1 MAIYQPAPVFSHI
14 SGALTK
20 INKKSPHAVDQ
31 RMILAN
37 HRVAPTKTVGGCNR
51 LYLRTLEN
59 ITRTTEP
66 TANEVANQSQFS
78 QISAQVRARLVKTS
92 ETYAT
97 DYAAFLAQ
105 KATGEPTFRSYLWAT
120 IKAELAN
127 G

>member
-1 MAIYQPAPVFSHI
+1 MAIYQPTAAFSSI

-31 RMILAN
+31 RMVLAN

-51 LYLRTLEN
+51 LYIRTLEN
-59 ITRTTEP
+59 ITRSTEP
-66 TANEVANQSQFS
+66 TANEVANKAKFTQVA
-78 QISAQVRARLVKTS
+78 AQVRARLVKS
-92 ETYAT
+92 SASYAT

-105 KATGEPTFRSYLWAT
+105 KATGEPTFRSYLWKT
-120 IKAELAN
+120 IKAEME